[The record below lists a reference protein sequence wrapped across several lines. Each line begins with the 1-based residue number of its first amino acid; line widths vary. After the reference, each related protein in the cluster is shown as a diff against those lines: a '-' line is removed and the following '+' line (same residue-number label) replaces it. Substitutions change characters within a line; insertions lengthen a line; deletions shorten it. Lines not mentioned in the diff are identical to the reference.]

1 MDTTAIAVEEK
12 AEIPFV
18 QGHAIYLQYDLSM
31 SRKFELIL
39 FPAGSTE
46 TGFVVNRQAAW
57 RWSYDHSKR
66 KHWKFN
72 HISRSVNE
80 DPNLI
85 ANHLID
91 QFFGWIA
98 KYEAKHVSSA
108 VVEVS
113 RKDLSELSVKKIP
126 VSVMYRINKVKEEE
140 TR

>member
-18 QGHAIYLQYDLSM
+18 QGQAIYLQYDLSM

-39 FPAGSTE
+39 FPAGFTE
-46 TGFVVNRQAAW
+46 TGFEVKRQAAW

-72 HISRSVNE
+72 GITRATNE
-80 DPNLI
+80 DPNLL
-85 ANHLID
+85 ANHLIG

-98 KYEAKHVSSA
+98 KYEAKYVARA

-113 RKDLSELSVKKIP
+113 RKDLGELSVGKIP
-126 VSVMYRINKVKEEE
+126 VSVMYRINKVKEE
-140 TR
+140 TK

>member
-1 MDTTAIAVEEK
+1 MDTTAIAVEAA

-39 FPAGSTE
+39 FPAGITE
-46 TGFVVNRQAAW
+46 GGVITRRQTAW

-72 HISRSVNE
+72 GITSATNE
-80 DPNLI
+80 DPSRL
-85 ANHLID
+85 ANHLIE
-91 QFFGWIA
+91 QFFRWIS
-98 KYEAKHVSSA
+98 KYEAKYVASA

-113 RKDLSELSVKKIP
+113 RKDLGELSMGKIP
-126 VSVMYRINKVKEEE
+126 VSVMYRINKVKEE
-140 TR
+140 TK